1 MAGSTEESYTGSGKG
16 PSMVSDSIQPKRNYT
31 HKWDL
36 QLEVAR
42 AVNHR
47 KRPLGTLK

>member
-1 MAGSTEESYTGSGKG
+1 
-16 PSMVSDSIQPKRNYT
+16 MVSDPIQTKRNYT
-31 HKWDL
+31 PKWDL

-47 KRPLGTLK
+47 KRPQGTLKQSLPQRLQYLVH